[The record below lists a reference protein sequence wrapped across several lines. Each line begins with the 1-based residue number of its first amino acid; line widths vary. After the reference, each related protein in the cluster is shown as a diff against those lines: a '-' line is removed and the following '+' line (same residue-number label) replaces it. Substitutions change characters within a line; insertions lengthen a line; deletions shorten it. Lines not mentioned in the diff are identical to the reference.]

1 MSQIQSPPLRTQTAR
16 EDVNG
21 WSSPEGEHGQAE
33 RACALD
39 SGSGFWPRGWPAV
52 WPGSGNLASLLVL
65 RASVHQ
71 VPDLWDMHSGW
82 EPLQRRHFAVISAWL
97 HAGLLGR
104 CSFSSPPL
112 LAMSAPPS
120 SAGC

>member
-1 MSQIQSPPLRTQTAR
+1 MCSGLRLRVLA
-16 EDVNG
+16 
-21 WSSPEGEHGQAE
+21 
-33 RACALD
+33 
-39 SGSGFWPRGWPAV
+39 PRLASCV
-52 WPGSGNLASLLVL
+52 AGSGNLASLSVL

-71 VPDLWDMHSGW
+71 VPDLRDMHSGW